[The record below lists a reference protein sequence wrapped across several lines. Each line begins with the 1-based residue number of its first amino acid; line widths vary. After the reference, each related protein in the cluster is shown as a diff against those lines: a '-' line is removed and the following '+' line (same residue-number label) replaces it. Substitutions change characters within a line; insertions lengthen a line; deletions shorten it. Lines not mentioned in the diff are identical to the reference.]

1 MNSSQETAADKLLQT
16 IIWNDYD
23 HRQTYEYMMI
33 IEFDADGDDESWRF
47 PMIYIHLIMFK
58 TLEIVTYR
66 MELKS
71 SHNIFKNLK
80 YNTDLTCIECR
91 GSKCRLKNSMVF
103 CESCYDPDYL
113 HYWELLLIKNEKSKI
128 EIGKTNIRYNILFIY
143 NYEDF
148 TKIFDDLL
156 YLFTSENDIWRSSN
170 RNRYLMY
177 NTPEET
183 SISEKRKIE
192 LIKTMYSGIK
202 DHYCE
207 TEQNEFKVG
216 PHPNELPI
224 PKTLFSN
231 R

>member
-16 IIWNDYD
+16 IIRNDYD
-23 HRQTYEYMMI
+23 HYQTYEYMMI
-33 IEFDADGDDESWRF
+33 IEFDAYGDDESGRF

-58 TLEIVTYR
+58 TLEIITYR

-71 SHNIFKNLK
+71 SGDIFKNLK
-80 YNTDLTCIECR
+80 YNTDLTCIECH
-91 GSKCRLKNSMVF
+91 GSKCRLQNSMVF

-113 HYWELLLIKNEKSKI
+113 KYWELVLIKNEKSKI
-128 EIGKTNIRYNILFIY
+128 EINNTLFIY

-148 TKIFDDLL
+148 TQIFDDLL
-156 YLFTSENDIWRSSN
+156 YLFTSENQDNWMRCN
-170 RNRYLMY
+170 RDRYLMY
-177 NTPEET
+177 NTPEQT
-183 SISEKRKIE
+183 SISEKSKIE

-207 TEQNEFKVG
+207 TQQNEFKVG